1 MLYNRR
7 MEKLLLHCCCAPC
20 SLGALPRLVDD
31 YAVTLFY
38 YNPCIMAGEY
48 EKRLSA
54 LKTVSEVY
62 RVPLISEPHDYE
74 GYLDMVKG
82 HESDGE
88 CGARCEICIGSRIE
102 RAAIVAAAQGFDV
115 FTTTLSVSPK
125 KNYAFIKDCGV
136 RAGAQSDVRFL
147 DVDFK
152 KKDGFLLSVK
162 LSRELGIYRQ
172 NFCGCEFS
180 YDNRG

>member
-20 SLGALPRLVDD
+20 SLGALPRLVND
-31 YAVTLFY
+31 YAVTLY
-38 YNPCIMAGEY
+38 YCNPCIIEGEY

-54 LKTVSEVY
+54 LKTVAEVY
-62 RVPLISEPHDYE
+62 GVPLIDEPHDYA
-74 GYLDMVKG
+74 GYLDLVKG
-82 HESDGE
+82 HELDRE

-102 RAAIVAAAQGFDV
+102 RAAFFAAERGFDA

-125 KNYAFIKDCGV
+125 KNYSFIKDCGS
-136 RAGAQSDVRFL
+136 RAGKANGIKFL

-162 LSRELGIYRQ
+162 LCRELGIYRQ